1 RPSILMP
8 YPYHRDQHQMANARC
23 LERASAAQIVP
34 DRKDA
39 KHNGPA
45 LVRAL
50 QPLMTHDSEREA
62 MAVAARALGRSN
74 AAMAIAERILRL
86 AGRGGCAVPRE
97 SVETVTE
104 RTR

>member
-1 RPSILMP
+1 
-8 YPYHRDQHQMANARC
+8 MANARC

-50 QPLMTHDSEREA
+50 ETLMTDDGERQA
-62 MAVAARALGRSN
+62 MADAARALGRRD
-74 AAMAIAERILRL
+74 AAAAIAERILRL
-86 AGRGGCAVPRE
+86 TGRGGRAVPRE
-97 SVETVTE
+97 SVEAVTE